1 MRIRELIKT
10 LNLADRVFKPGYPTG
25 RGQYMITEP
34 RRDFIAQLEA
44 HGAKVEYVPC
54 GYDYNYQGM
63 LYTISAK

>member
-1 MRIRELIKT
+1 
-10 LNLADRVFKPGYPTG
+10 
-25 RGQYMITEP
+25 MITEP
-34 RRDFIAQLEA
+34 RRDFVAQLEA